1 MIADPGATPVTR
13 PVASTVATL
22 VSLLVH
28 VTAGARAGALPSS
41 WGNAV
46 SRTASPTPTLAA
58 GGVTSSTPVP
68 VGGARHAIVRAEVVA
83 TSSAARRATPG
94 NLFGQVML
102 TSYRSLHRL
111 MHDRSP
117 RGPAVIPPPDAK
129 TTRKPRNCRRA
140 VIEVVAWLRHLQRAR
155 VPSFQPPNGHGDE
168 PVITQAGQ
176 PMPAV
181 RVTVF
186 DASGNQ
192 DRTYTGDVTLSI
204 GFNPSGR
211 SLSGGGTITMDL
223 GLGGVVEWDRISI
236 DKPGFGYTLHA
247 TSPGLR
253 EAFSDPL
260 DITAGPPPSPNG
272 ASGLGFF
279 TQPGTPRAGDLIAPV
294 RIGAVGSGGVATA
307 YSGPIWISLG

>member
-192 DRTYTGDVTLSI
+192 DRTYTGDDTRSI
-204 GFNPSGR
+204 GFNPTGG
-211 SLSGGGTITMDL
+211 SLTGGGTITMDL
-223 GLGGVVEWDRISI
+223 GLGGGVEWDRISI
-236 DKPGFGYTLHA
+236 DKPG
-247 TSPGLR
+247 
-253 EAFSDPL
+253 
-260 DITAGPPPSPNG
+260 AG
-272 ASGLGFF
+272 GLGFF
-279 TQPGTPRAGDLIAPV
+279 TQPGTTRAGCESVRSGQAASPRPTAVRSGSASARTPPV
-294 RIGAVGSGGVATA
+294 PRFRERATC
-307 YSGPIWISLG
+307 SP